1 MTFWTVWTLDRINET
16 SANQLSE
23 TKIYAHQYVN
33 KSITA
38 QFKKIGIYANGSKLS
53 YTLFRVFSITFSKM
67 HKPCLKV
74 VSTNTKSSTST
85 MVYIAGIFHLASV
98 EQTPNPI
105 QFTNTIIHENPRV

>member
-23 TKIYAHQYVN
+23 TKIYAHPYVN

-38 QFKKIGIYANGSKLS
+38 QFKNVGNYANASKLS
-53 YTLFRVFSITFSKM
+53 CVSSRAFSIQSSKM
-67 HKPCLKV
+67 HKPSLLV

-85 MVYIAGIFHLASV
+85 MVYAAGIFHLASV